1 MNQNSI
7 FEMASCIALSAVR
20 WYGVNMKKGVSAS
33 IAAIGVFCLTT
44 GLTYPLLAYLLE
56 GMGVN
61 TGLIGLNAAMT
72 PLGIIVSS
80 PFIPPLARRFGA
92 WFLCVFSLCM
102 AAVLLLLLAV
112 FRDVTI
118 WFGLRFLLGIANSII
133 FITSEAWINQLA
145 EPGIRG
151 RIIGLYGTI
160 AAAGFALGP
169 LALAVIG
176 SQGWL
181 PFMVGIVGI
190 LLALPIVILA
200 KDHLPEFNG
209 KEKVSVFSFFSM
221 APLLLL
227 AVTAAALFDQV
238 VMSLLPIYSLRHA
251 IPEATG
257 SLMLTVIIVG
267 NVLLQIPIGWLADRF
282 SRRYL
287 LSWLAFGTVAGCVF
301 LPLWI
306 EGSILIWPML
316 FFWGAIAF
324 GTYTVAM
331 VDLGARFSGALLLA
345 GNSAFGVMWGIGGII
360 GPSVAGVTM
369 DQLGPEGLPLTLGV
383 LFGVL
388 GIAALLMPLGQL
400 KSQQIFSKS

>member
-1 MNQNSI
+1 
-7 FEMASCIALSAVR
+7 
-20 WYGVNMKKGVSAS
+20 
-33 IAAIGVFCLTT
+33 
-44 GLTYPLLAYLLE
+44 
-56 GMGVN
+56 
-61 TGLIGLNAAMT
+61 MT

-80 PFIPPLARRFGA
+80 PLIPPLERRFGA
-92 WFLCVFSLCM
+92 WFICVFSLCL

-112 FRDVTI
+112 FKDVTA
-118 WFGLRFLLGIANSII
+118 WFVLRFLLGFANSII

-145 EPGIRG
+145 EPGTRG
-151 RIIGLYGTI
+151 RIIGLYNTI

-169 LALAVIG
+169 LALTVIG

-181 PFMVGIVGI
+181 PFAVGIAGI
-190 LLALPIVILA
+190 FMALPIIVMA
-200 KDHLPEFNG
+200 KDHLPDFNG
-209 KEKVSVFSFFSM
+209 EEKVSVFSFVSL

-238 VMSLLPIYSLRHA
+238 VMSLLPIYSLRHGVT
-251 IPEATG
+251 EATA
-257 SLMLTVIIVG
+257 SLMLTVLIVG

-287 LSWLAFGTVAGCVF
+287 LSWLAFGTVVGSILLVY
-301 LPLWI
+301 WI

-316 FFWGAIAF
+316 FIWGAIAF

-331 VDLGARFSGALLLA
+331 IDLGDRFSGALLLA

-360 GPSVAGVTM
+360 GPSIAGVSM
-369 DQLGPEGLPLTLGV
+369 DLIGPEGLPLTLGV

-388 GIAALLMPLGQL
+388 GIAACLMPLGRV
-400 KSQQIFSKS
+400 KSEQIFSKTTMRSP

>member
-1 MNQNSI
+1 
-7 FEMASCIALSAVR
+7 
-20 WYGVNMKKGVSAS
+20 MKKGVSAS

-44 GLTYPLLAYLLE
+44 GLSYPLLALLLE
-56 GMGVN
+56 DMGTS

-92 WFLCVFSLCM
+92 WQICVFSLFL
-102 AAVLLLLLAV
+102 AATLLLMLAAFKNV
-112 FRDVTI
+112 MI
-118 WFGLRFLLGIANSII
+118 WFALRFLLGVANSII

-145 EPGIRG
+145 EPRIRG

-160 AAAGFALGP
+160 AAGGFALGP
-169 LALAVIG
+169 LALAIIG
-176 SQGWL
+176 SRGWL
-181 PFMVGIVGI
+181 PFLVGISGI
-190 LLALPIVILA
+190 CLALPIVITA
-200 KDHLPEFNG
+200 KNYLPEFNG
-209 KEKVSVFSFFSM
+209 KEKASVFSFFSL

-251 IPEATG
+251 ISEATG

-282 SRRYL
+282 SPRYL
-287 LSWLAFGTVAGCVF
+287 ISWLAFGTVVGSVL
-301 LPLWI
+301 LPWWI
-306 EGSILIWPML
+306 EGSVLIWPML
-316 FFWGAIAF
+316 FIWGAIAF

-345 GNSAFGVMWGIGGII
+345 GNSAFGVMWGIGGIV
-360 GPSVAGVTM
+360 GPSIAGIAM
-369 DQLGPEGLPLTLGV
+369 DLVGPEGLPLTLGV
-383 LFGVL
+383 LFGAL
-388 GIAALLMPLGQL
+388 GVAAVLMPLSKV
-400 KSQQIFSKS
+400 KSVFTPESQRLPKNMKNT

>member
-1 MNQNSI
+1 
-7 FEMASCIALSAVR
+7 
-20 WYGVNMKKGVSAS
+20 MKKGVSAS

-44 GLTYPLLAYLLE
+44 GLSYPLLALLLE
-56 GMGVN
+56 DMGVS

-80 PFIPPLARRFGA
+80 PLIPPLARRFGA
-92 WFLCVFSLCM
+92 WFICVFSLCL

-112 FRDVTI
+112 FKDVTT
-118 WFGLRFLLGIANSII
+118 WFILRFLLGFANSII

-145 EPGIRG
+145 EPGSRG
-151 RIIGLYGTI
+151 RIIGLYNTI

-169 LALAVIG
+169 LALTVIG

-181 PFMVGIVGI
+181 PFAVGIIGI
-190 LLALPIVILA
+190 FMALPIIMTA

-209 KEKVSVFSFFSM
+209 KEKASVFSFFSL

-238 VMSLLPIYSLRHA
+238 VMSLLPIYSLRHGA
-251 IPEATG
+251 TEATAL
-257 SLMLTVIIVG
+257 LMLTVLIVG

-287 LSWLAFGTVAGCVF
+287 ISWLAFGTVAGSILLVY
-301 LPLWI
+301 WI

-316 FFWGAIAF
+316 FIWGAIAF

-331 VDLGARFSGALLLA
+331 IDLGDRFTGALLLA

-360 GPSVAGVTM
+360 GPAVAGVTM
-369 DQLGPEGLPLTLGV
+369 DLIGPEGLPLTLGA
-383 LFGVL
+383 LFAIL
-388 GIAALLMPLGQL
+388 GITTCLMPLGRV
-400 KSQQIFSKS
+400 KVEQIFSK

>member
-1 MNQNSI
+1 
-7 FEMASCIALSAVR
+7 
-20 WYGVNMKKGVSAS
+20 MKKGVSAS

-44 GLTYPLLAYLLE
+44 GLSYPLLALLLE
-56 GMGVN
+56 DMGTS

-72 PLGIIVSS
+72 PLGIIVLS

-92 WFLCVFSLCM
+92 WFMCVFSLCM
-102 AAVLLLLLAV
+102 AATLLLLMAV
-112 FRDVTI
+112 FKDVTL
-118 WFGLRFLLGIANSII
+118 WFALRFLLGFANSVV

-151 RIIGLYGTI
+151 RIIGVYTTI

-176 SQGWL
+176 SRGWL
-181 PFMVGIVGI
+181 PFLVGITGI
-190 LLALPIVILA
+190 FLALPIIIMA
-200 KDHLPEFNG
+200 KDHLPDFDG
-209 KEKVSVFSFFSM
+209 KEKVSVFSFFSI
-221 APLLLL
+221 APLLLF

-257 SLMLTVIIVG
+257 SIMLTVLIMG

-282 SRRYL
+282 LRRSL
-287 LSWLAFGTVAGCVF
+287 ISWLAFGTVAGSI
-301 LPLWI
+301 LLSLWI

-316 FFWGAIAF
+316 FVWGAVAF

-331 VDLGARFSGALLLA
+331 VDLGDRFSGALLLA
-345 GNSAFGVMWGIGGII
+345 GNSAFGVVWGIGGIV
-360 GPSVAGVTM
+360 GPSIAGIAM
-369 DQLGPEGLPLTLGV
+369 DLVGSEGLPLTLGV

-388 GIAALLMPLGQL
+388 GVAAGLMPLSKI
-400 KSQQIFSKS
+400 KSVFTPMSQRAQRN

>member
-1 MNQNSI
+1 
-7 FEMASCIALSAVR
+7 
-20 WYGVNMKKGVSAS
+20 MKKGVSAS

-44 GLTYPLLAYLLE
+44 GLSYPLLALLLE
-56 GMGVN
+56 DMGTS

-92 WFLCVFSLCM
+92 WQICVFSLFL
-102 AAVLLLLLAV
+102 AATLLLMLAAFKNV
-112 FRDVTI
+112 MI
-118 WFGLRFLLGIANSII
+118 WFALRFLLGVANSII

-145 EPGIRG
+145 EPRIRG

-160 AAAGFALGP
+160 AAGGFALGP
-169 LALAVIG
+169 LALAIIG

-181 PFMVGIVGI
+181 PFLVGITGI
-190 LLALPIVILA
+190 CLALPIVITA
-200 KDHLPEFNG
+200 KNHLPEFNG
-209 KEKVSVFSFFSM
+209 KEKASVFSFFSL

-282 SRRYL
+282 SARYL
-287 LSWLAFGTVAGCVF
+287 ISWLAFGTVVGSV
-301 LPLWI
+301 LLSRWI
-306 EGSILIWPML
+306 EGSVLIWPML
-316 FFWGAIAF
+316 FIWGAIAF

-360 GPSVAGVTM
+360 GPSIAGIAM
-369 DQLGPEGLPLTLGV
+369 DLAGPEGLPLTLGV
-383 LFGVL
+383 LFGALAV
-388 GIAALLMPLGQL
+388 AAGLMPLSRV
-400 KSQQIFSKS
+400 KSVFSAESQRAQKN

>member
-1 MNQNSI
+1 
-7 FEMASCIALSAVR
+7 
-20 WYGVNMKKGVSAS
+20 MKKGVSAS

-44 GLTYPLLAYLLE
+44 GLSYPLLALLLE
-56 GMGVN
+56 DMGVS

-92 WFLCVFSLCM
+92 WYLCIFSLCL
-102 AAVLLLLLAV
+102 AAGLLLLLGL
-112 FRDVTI
+112 FKNVTI

-181 PFMVGIVGI
+181 PFLVGIVGI
-190 LLALPIVILA
+190 CLALPIVIMA
-200 KDHLPEFNG
+200 KNHLPEFNG
-209 KEKVSVFSFFSM
+209 KEKASVFSFFAL

-238 VMSLLPIYSLRHA
+238 VMSLLPIYTLRHA

-257 SLMLTVIIVG
+257 SLMLAVIIVG

-287 LSWLAFGTVAGCVF
+287 ISWLAFGTVAGSILLSC
-301 LPLWI
+301 WI
-306 EGSILIWPML
+306 EGSVFIWPML

-345 GNSAFGVMWGIGGII
+345 GNSAFGVVWGLGGIV
-360 GPSVAGVTM
+360 GPSLAGVAM
-369 DQLGPEGLPLTLGV
+369 DLMGPEGLPLTLGV

-388 GIAALLMPLGQL
+388 GIMACMMPLIPV
-400 KSQQIFSKS
+400 KSEQMLSK